1 MTVTHRILFLMSD
14 TGGGHRSA
22 AEAISA
28 ALARQYPERYTVTL
42 LDVFKRAALFPLNYA
57 PEMYLPFTTYFEWLW
72 GLGFHILNHR
82 LATRL
87 VSPYLYIS
95 IVPRLRAL
103 LRAAQ
108 PDLVVS
114 THPIFVSLG
123 YSALRQ
129 IGSRVPFV
137 TVVTDLFDAHC
148 FWFDSRV
155 DLCIVPTEGASR
167 VAQRFGMPAAKLRIV
182 GQPVALQFADS
193 RITQRDARQK
203 LGLDLERTT
212 VLLVGGGE
220 GMGPLYEIAR
230 AIDDAR
236 LPIQLIV
243 IAGRN
248 KKLCA
253 RLRATQ
259 WHIPVHIQGFVTNMP
274 EWMRASNLIITKAGP
289 GTICEA
295 LTCGLP
301 ILLSGYLPG
310 QETGNVTFVEQS
322 GVGVL
327 RRTPDEIVRTLREW
341 LAPDNDILARY
352 AARARE
358 LARPRAALDIA
369 TILHN
374 LLEER

>member
-1 MTVTHRILFLMSD
+1 MTVTQRILFLMSD

-22 AEAISA
+22 AEALAA
-28 ALARQYPERYTVTL
+28 ALMRQYPERYSITL
-42 LDVFKRAALFPLNYA
+42 LDVFKRAARFPLNYA
-57 PEMYLPFTTYFEWLW
+57 PETYLPFTTYFEWLW
-72 GLGFHILNHR
+72 GLGFRILNHR
-82 LATRL
+82 IATRL
-87 VSPYLYIS
+87 LAPYLHVS

-103 LRAAQ
+103 LRNVQ
-108 PDLVVS
+108 PALVVS
-114 THPIFVSLG
+114 THPIFVSVG
-123 YSALRQ
+123 RRALRQ

-148 FWFDSRV
+148 FWFDPRV
-155 DLCIVPTEGASR
+155 DLCIVPTEGAYR
-167 VAQRFGMPAAKLRIV
+167 VAQRFGMPTETLRVV
-182 GQPVALQFADS
+182 GQPVALPFADS
-193 RITQRDARQK
+193 RITPREARQK

-230 AIDDAR
+230 AVDEAR
-236 LPIQLIV
+236 LPIQLVV

-248 KKLCA
+248 KKLRA
-253 RLRATQ
+253 RLNATQ
-259 WHIPVHIQGFVTNMP
+259 WHTPVHIEGFVTNMP
-274 EWMRASNLIITKAGP
+274 EWMRASNVIITKAGP

-327 RRTPDEIVRTLREW
+327 RRTPAEIVRTLREW
-341 LAPDNDILARY
+341 LAPNSDALARY
-352 AARARE
+352 AARARD
-358 LARPRAALDIA
+358 LARPRAALEIA
-369 TILHN
+369 KILN
-374 LLEER
+374 DLLAER

>member
-1 MTVTHRILFLMSD
+1 MSD

-22 AEAISA
+22 AEAITA
-28 ALARQYPERYTVTL
+28 ALERQYPRRYTVTL

-57 PEMYLPFTTYFEWLW
+57 PDAYLPFTTYLEWLW
-72 GLGFHILNHR
+72 GLGFHVLNNPWAIR
-82 LATRL
+82 LL
-87 VSPYLYIS
+87 SPYLYVS

-123 YSALRQ
+123 YRALRES
-129 IGSRVPFV
+129 GSRVPFV
-137 TVVTDLFDAHC
+137 TVVTDLFDAHG
-148 FWFDSRV
+148 FWFDPRV
-155 DLCIVPTEGASR
+155 DLCLVPTEGAYR
-167 VAQRFGMPAAKLRIV
+167 VAQRFGMPAEKLRIV

-193 RITQRDARQK
+193 HITQREARQK

-220 GMGPLYEIAR
+220 GMGPLYEIAG
-230 AIDDAR
+230 AIDRAR
-236 LPIQLIV
+236 LPIQLVV
-243 IAGRN
+243 ITGRN
-248 KKLCA
+248 Q
-253 RLRATQ
+253 RLREKLNATR
-259 WHIPVHIQGFVTNMP
+259 WHIPVRVEGFVTNMP
-274 EWMRASNLIITKAGP
+274 EWMRAANVIITKAGP

-310 QETGNVTFVEQS
+310 QETGNVTFVEQI

-327 RRTPDEIVRTLREW
+327 RRQPEEIVRTLREW
-341 LAPDNDILARY
+341 LAPGNETLARY

-358 LARPRAALDIA
+358 HARPRASLDIA
-369 TILHN
+369 QILN
-374 LLEER
+374 DLLEQ